1 MRRAFTVVEMLV
13 VLAILAILTGL
24 TLLNVSHV
32 QKEQLATQVKTE
44 SALIKAAA
52 EAALYDG
59 VEDLDM
65 ASLVREGYL
74 AQSIESPQAGYR
86 YVIIRES
93 ETSVCVEWK
102 KEAST

>member
-13 VLAILAILTGL
+13 VLAILAILMAL
-24 TLLNVSHV
+24 TVLNVSYV

-44 SALIKAAA
+44 SSLIKVAA

-59 VEDLDM
+59 VEDIDM

-74 AQSIESPQAGYR
+74 SEAIESPQEGYR
-86 YVIIRES
+86 YVIIIENER
-93 ETSVCVEWK
+93 TVRVEWK
-102 KEAST
+102 KEAAP